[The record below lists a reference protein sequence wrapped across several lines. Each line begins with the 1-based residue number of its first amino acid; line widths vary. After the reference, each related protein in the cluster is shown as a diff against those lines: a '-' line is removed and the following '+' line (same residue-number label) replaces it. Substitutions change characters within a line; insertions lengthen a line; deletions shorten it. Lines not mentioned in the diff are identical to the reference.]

1 MGGKVPTAYYTRRP
15 APEAAGRG
23 RASAVVKKGGQ
34 LQLDFPVTEKN
45 CFLRLES
52 GKLGAEL

>member
-1 MGGKVPTAYYTRRP
+1 MPTAYYTRRP

-52 GKLGAEL
+52 DKLGAEL